1 MVDRE
6 IIAVEKS
13 HFRSKPVEGSGQ
25 LLPPITSADVGLYI
39 HIPFCI
45 RRCHFCAFYL
55 VIQDEKRMERFVA
68 DLKKE
73 ISLWALRD
81 NFVVHNVSTVYFGGG
96 TPTALS
102 VRQLSEI
109 LNCVGAHWKLD
120 AQAEVTLES
129 TPEPVSVEILT
140 ALKEAGVT
148 RVSLGV
154 QSLVPHERE
163 ILGLS
168 PETQPVHDAV
178 QAAKAAG
185 LDNINLDLMY
195 GLPGQNLSSW
205 EDSVCQAL
213 EMSPR
218 HLSCYALSIEE
229 GTRFYRQWKQGTLMA
244 CDPEEEMVFQYSADD
259 QARQSGLKRYEISN
273 WAYPGYACRHNL
285 RYWQGQDYLGLGPS
299 AQSYLGGVRWGNVS
313 DLFRYSEQ
321 LAQGQIPVSD
331 LEVLT
336 EARQRKERVIF
347 GLRQVE
353 GVPAEWIDCVEHE
366 VKWSQSVAQLLT
378 DELLSQTGDRY
389 VLTAKGRQ
397 LADTVGH
404 ILW

>member
-6 IIAVEKS
+6 ILTVQKTQ
-13 HFRSKPVEGSGQ
+13 FRRDPVEDSIQ
-25 LLPPITSADVGLYI
+25 LLSPITSGDVGLYI

-55 VIQDEKRMERFVA
+55 VIQDEKRMEGFVEN
-68 DLKKE
+68 LKKE
-73 ISLWALRD
+73 IALWVSKE
-81 NFVVHNVSTVYFGGG
+81 NFVIHNVSTVYFGGG

-102 VRQLSEI
+102 VRQLSDI
-109 LNCVGAHWKLD
+109 LNCVRTHWRLD
-120 AQAEVTLES
+120 AQAEVTVES
-129 TPEPVSVEILT
+129 TPESVSCEIFT
-140 ALKEAGVT
+140 ELKGAGVT
-148 RVSLGV
+148 RVSMGV
-154 QSLVPHERE
+154 QSLIPHERE
-163 ILGLS
+163 LLGLY

-178 QAAKAAG
+178 EAAQAAG

-195 GLPGQNLSSW
+195 GLPGQTLSSW
-205 EDSVCQAL
+205 DDTVCQAL
-213 EMSPR
+213 EMNPR

-229 GTRFYRQWKQGTLMA
+229 GTRFYRQWQQGTLTV
-244 CDPEEEMVFQYSADD
+244 CDQEEEMLFQHSVDD
-259 QARQSGLKRYEISN
+259 RARQSGLTRYEISN

-299 AQSYLGGVRWGNVS
+299 AQSYMDGVRWGNVP
-313 DLFRYSEQ
+313 DLLHYSKQ
-321 LAQGQIPVSD
+321 LGQGQIPVSD
-331 LEVLT
+331 MEILP

-353 GVPAEWIDCVEHE
+353 GIPAEWVDCLEDE
-366 VKWSQSVAQLLT
+366 GTWSQAVAQLLT
-378 DELLSQTGDRY
+378 DDLLAQTGDRY

-404 ILW
+404 LLW